1 MIKALE
7 IAQRLIQCKSITP
20 QNDGAIEYLAGLL
33 ENYGFTCHILDFA
46 EPGYATV
53 KNLYAR
59 YGKEEPNFCFAG
71 HTDVVPIG
79 NINSWKHDP
88 FAAEVVEGVLYG
100 RGAVDM
106 KGGIAAFAEAAIRFV
121 SNNKFKGSISFLITG
136 DEEAQAIN
144 GTPKLLQWLQ
154 KNNEKLSDCL
164 VGEPTCPDHL
174 GEIVQ
179 NGRRGS
185 GNFELQVIG
194 KQGHVAYAENFDNPA
209 TRLIKILHELKS
221 HPLDAGNEFFEP
233 SNLEVT
239 NLHIGNT
246 ATNVVPESAT
256 ANFNIRFNDLH
267 SRDSLV
273 NKIDKVCKDHAKNYQ
288 LKDVFS
294 GVAFYVEPNHLSD
307 IICASVEEMTN
318 IKPKLST
325 FGGTSDARFI
335 KDFCPV
341 FEFGLISKTAHQ
353 VDEHIKITE
362 LEQLTEIYYKIIS
375 RYFN

>member
-7 IAQRLIQCKSITP
+7 IARRLIQCKSVTP
-20 QNDGAIEYLAGLL
+20 QNDGAIEYLATLL
-33 ENYGFTCHILDFA
+33 ETYGFTCRILDFA
-46 EPGYATV
+46 EPGYATI

-59 YGKEEPNFCFAG
+59 YGKDEPNFCFAG

-88 FAAEVVEGVLYG
+88 FAAEVVDGILYG

-121 SNNKFKGSISFLITG
+121 SNNKFTGSISFLITG
-136 DEEAQAIN
+136 DEEAEAIN

-154 KNNEKLSDCL
+154 QNNEKLSGCL
-164 VGEPTCPDHL
+164 VGEPTCPNHL

-209 TRLIKILHELKS
+209 TRLIKILHELKAN
-221 HPLDAGNEFFEP
+221 PLDAGNKFFEP

-256 ANFNIRFNDLH
+256 ANFNIRFNDLQ

-273 NKIDKVCKDHAKNYQ
+273 GKVDNICKHHAEDYR
-288 LKDVFS
+288 LKDVFP
-294 GVAFYVEPNHLSD
+294 GVAFYVEPNRLSD

-341 FEFGLISKTAHQ
+341 FEFGLIAKTAHQ
-353 VDEHIKITE
+353 VDEHVKITE